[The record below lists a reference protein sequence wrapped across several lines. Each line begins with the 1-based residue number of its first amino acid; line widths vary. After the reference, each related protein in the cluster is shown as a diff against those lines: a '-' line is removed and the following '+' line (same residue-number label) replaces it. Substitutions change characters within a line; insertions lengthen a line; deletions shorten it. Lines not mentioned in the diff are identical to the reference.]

1 MENPEEEHEREMPE
15 PEMEVEESKVEKPKR
30 RARKSASKPTA
41 SGASCETSKVAKP
54 KAKSS
59 SAAKPKGK
67 RQSGVEE
74 AGCKKVI
81 KPKKTSKVSKGK
93 GGEEPEPSDP
103 ADPECPRGEAKTF
116 ARRYRPKGGIAGHKW
131 DALKNVFNRYIRPC
145 VHRTASA
152 HEDRVAYDML
162 FQFKLLLCSHNFPHV
177 G

>member
-1 MENPEEEHEREMPE
+1 M
-15 PEMEVEESKVEKPKR
+15 
-30 RARKSASKPTA
+30 
-41 SGASCETSKVAKP
+41 
-54 KAKSS
+54 
-59 SAAKPKGK
+59 
-67 RQSGVEE
+67 EE